1 MKIQSVTSRIAIC
14 ILFGVVLWY
23 FPLSEDIPK
32 SGQEIFAVFI
42 AVILSFLLRPLPM
55 APMVLL
61 GLISLIITKTITLDE
76 ALSGFGDSTVWLVV
90 SAFLISGAVLDSGFG
105 HRIALFLISKLGK
118 NIFGIA
124 YGLCGSEL
132 ILGPVVPSNTAR
144 GAGIHA
150 PIAQSL
156 AEALKSYPDKQP
168 DRAGAYISLVGGHA
182 NLVTAGMFLTGMAAN
197 PLLSEAASEILKIN
211 FDWIT
216 WATGT
221 IVPGLIS
228 LGFLPVFIYQFSKPE
243 LRDTRKVQKEVISQ
257 YQALGRWSSKEK
269 WMCGT
274 FIFLIALWT
283 TGRYHGLGTS
293 LVAWI
298 GVCILFLSNTYSW
311 DKMIRTSGAWDA
323 LIWLGG
329 LLTMANLLKDY
340 GFVEWF
346 ASSVSASLPS
356 FGPMLLMIL
365 LALIYFYSMYLFSML
380 TGHIAAFI
388 GGFFAIAV
396 AYEIPPLTMAALF
409 AGFSTLCGCLTPYS
423 SGPEIMYF
431 GQGYVPLTRWFKVG
445 FLVSLYHIFIWL
457 TFGMAWWKLLGW
469 W

>member
-1 MKIQSVTSRIAIC
+1 MTQSPLFRIFIC
-14 ILFGVVLWY
+14 VVVGIVLWY
-23 FPLSEDIPK
+23 YPISAEIPRD
-32 SGQEIFAVFI
+32 GQEVFAVFI
-42 AVILSFLLRPLPM
+42 AVIVSFLLRPLPM

-61 GLISLIITKTITLDE
+61 GLISLIITGTISLDQ
-76 ALSGFGDSTVWLVV
+76 ALVGFGNSTVWLVV
-90 SAFLISGAVLDSGFG
+90 AAFLISGAVLNSGFG

-156 AEALKSYPDKQP
+156 SEALGSYPDKLP
-168 DRAGAYISLVGGHA
+168 DRAGAYISLVGGQA

-197 PLLSEAASEILKIN
+197 PLLSEAAGEILKIN

-228 LGFLPVFIYQFSKPE
+228 LAGLPLFIYQFSKPD
-243 LRDTRKVQKEVISQ
+243 LRDTREVQKQVKQQ
-257 YQALGRWSSKEK
+257 YKALGKWKTSEK
-269 WMCGT
+269 WMCGI

-283 TGRYHGLGTS
+283 TSKLHGMGTS

-298 GVCILFLSNTYSW
+298 GVCTLFLSGTYSW

-346 ASSVSASLPS
+346 STSVSAAMPPVDPL
-356 FGPMLLMIL
+356 LLMVL

-388 GGFFAIAV
+388 GGFFAIAM
-396 AYEIPPLTMAALF
+396 AYSIPPLTMAALF
-409 AGFSTLCGCLTPYS
+409 SGFSTLCGCLTNYS
-423 SGPEIMYF
+423 SGPEIMYY
-431 GQGYVPLTRWFKVG
+431 GQGYVPLLRWFKVG
-445 FLVSLYHIFIWL
+445 FLLSIYHIAIWL
-457 TFGMAWWKLLGW
+457 TFGLAWWKFLGW